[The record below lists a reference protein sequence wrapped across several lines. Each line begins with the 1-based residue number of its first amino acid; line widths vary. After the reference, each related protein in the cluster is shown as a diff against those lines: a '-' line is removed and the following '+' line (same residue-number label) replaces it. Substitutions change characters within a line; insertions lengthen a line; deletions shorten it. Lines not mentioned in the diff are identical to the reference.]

1 MDLASPAAPP
11 RAADAREMLVQ
22 ERLRLRNRQHAA
34 GYTASQALSA
44 ELQAYVLAGIR
55 AQLAHIDRELT
66 RLAAAATP
74 LGAQLRSWSRSQA

>member
-55 AQLAHIDRELT
+55 AHGGRHPGCRRPSSGKHL
-66 RLAAAATP
+66 RLGQRLSPPAP
-74 LGAQLRSWSRSQA
+74 